1 MRAAWPTDS
10 PPTTE
15 NDAPFDPTKSIRAI
29 PRIHAKTCEAMKILA
44 VANQKGG
51 VGKTTTSVNLA
62 AGLAA
67 RDKRVL
73 LLDLDPQGNATSAIG
88 GDIDNPPTLYGPLTG
103 ASDTGSC
110 ISPTRIKNLSLIAAN
125 LDLAGLE
132 IEVARMENHLQQI
145 RRVLTPLREDGAFD
159 FIILD
164 CPPSLGI
171 LMTNALVAA
180 DQILVPV
187 QCEYYALEGLGKL
200 MFIMGQI
207 RDSGA
212 NPDLTLSGLLMTM
225 FDRRTNLSDAVV
237 KDVRNH
243 FQEVLY
249 DTVIPRTV
257 RLSEAP
263 SFQRTIFE
271 HDPHGVGA
279 KAYGALVEEFLK
291 RQGAGLSF
299 VNA

>member
-1 MRAAWPTDS
+1 
-10 PPTTE
+10 
-15 NDAPFDPTKSIRAI
+15 
-29 PRIHAKTCEAMKILA
+29 MKVLA

-62 AGLAA
+62 AALAA
-67 RDKRVL
+67 NNKRVL
-73 LLDLDPQGNATSAIG
+73 LVDLDPQGNATSALAAESE
-88 GDIDNPPTLYGPLTG
+88 NPPTLYGPLTG
-103 ASDTGSC
+103 SADVRSVLL
-110 ISPTRIKNLSLIAAN
+110 PTRIGNLTLIAAN

-132 IEVARMENHLQQI
+132 IEVARMDDHLRQI
-145 RRVLTPLREDGAFD
+145 RHAIQPLRDENAFD
-159 FIILD
+159 FAILD

-180 DQILVPV
+180 DQLLVPV

-200 MFIMGQI
+200 MMVMGQI

-225 FDRRTNLSDAVV
+225 FDRRTNLADAVV
-237 KDVRNH
+237 KDVRAH

-249 DTVIPRTV
+249 NTVIPRTV

-263 SFQRTIFE
+263 SFGRTIFE
-271 HDPHGVGA
+271 HDPRGPGA
-279 KAYGALVEEFLK
+279 EAYGKLAREFLQRHDK
-291 RQGAGLSF
+291 NLSF

>member
-1 MRAAWPTDS
+1 
-10 PPTTE
+10 
-15 NDAPFDPTKSIRAI
+15 
-29 PRIHAKTCEAMKILA
+29 MKILA

-67 RDKRVL
+67 RGRRVL
-73 LLDLDPQGNATSAIG
+73 LIDLDPQGNATSALAAG
-88 GDIDNPPTLYGPLTG
+88 VENPPPLYGPLTG
-103 ASDTGSC
+103 TSEIGSC
-110 ISPTRIKNLSLIAAN
+110 VTPTRLPELSLIAAN

-132 IEVARMENHLQQI
+132 IEVARMDNHLQQL
-145 RRVLTPLREDGAFD
+145 RRALQPLRETDTFD
-159 FIILD
+159 FAILD

-171 LMTNALVAA
+171 LMTNALAAA
-180 DQILVPV
+180 DQLLVPV

-200 MFIMGQI
+200 MFVMGQI

-212 NPDLTLSGLLMTM
+212 NPGLTLSGLLMTM
-225 FDRRTNLSDAVV
+225 FDRRTNLAEAVV
-237 KDVRNH
+237 KDVRDH
-243 FQEVLY
+243 FEEVLY

-263 SFQRTIFE
+263 SFGRTIFE
-271 HDPHGVGA
+271 HDPRGSGA
-279 KAYGALVEEFLK
+279 EAYNRLAGEFLK
-291 RQGAGLSF
+291 RHEANLSF

>member
-1 MRAAWPTDS
+1 
-10 PPTTE
+10 
-15 NDAPFDPTKSIRAI
+15 
-29 PRIHAKTCEAMKILA
+29 MKILA

-67 RDKRVL
+67 RGRRVL
-73 LLDLDPQGNATSAIG
+73 LIDLDPQGNATSALAAG
-88 GDIDNPPTLYGPLTG
+88 VENPPTLNGPLTG
-103 ASDTGSC
+103 TSEIGSC
-110 ISPTRIKNLSLIAAN
+110 VTPTRLPELSLIAAN

-132 IEVARMENHLQQI
+132 IEVARMDDHLQQL
-145 RRVLTPLREDGAFD
+145 RRALQPLRETDTFD
-159 FIILD
+159 FAILD

-171 LMTNALVAA
+171 LMTNALAAA
-180 DQILVPV
+180 DQLLVPV

-200 MFIMGQI
+200 MFVMGQI

-212 NPDLTLSGLLMTM
+212 NPGLTLSGLLMTM
-225 FDRRTNLSDAVV
+225 FDRRTNLAEAVV
-237 KDVRNH
+237 KDVRDH
-243 FQEVLY
+243 FEEVLY

-263 SFQRTIFE
+263 SFGRTIFE
-271 HDPHGVGA
+271 HDPRGSGA
-279 KAYGALVEEFLK
+279 EAYDRLAGEFLK
-291 RQGAGLSF
+291 RHEANLSF

>member
-1 MRAAWPTDS
+1 
-10 PPTTE
+10 
-15 NDAPFDPTKSIRAI
+15 
-29 PRIHAKTCEAMKILA
+29 MKILA

-67 RDKRVL
+67 LGQRVL
-73 LLDLDPQGNATSAIG
+73 LIDLDPQGNATSALG
-88 GDIDNPPTLYGPLTG
+88 GDLENPPTLYGPLTG
-103 ASDTGSC
+103 SAEIHSC
-110 ISPTRIKNLSLIAAN
+110 LTPTRLANLSLIGAD

-132 IEVARMENHLQQI
+132 IEVARMDNHLQQL
-145 RRVLTPLREDGAFD
+145 RLVLHPLRERAAFD
-159 FIILD
+159 FVILD

-180 DQILVPV
+180 DQLLVPV

-200 MFIMGQI
+200 MFVMNQI
-207 RDSGA
+207 RESGA
-212 NPDLTLSGLLMTM
+212 NASLALSGLLMTM
-225 FDRRTNLSDAVV
+225 FDRRTNLAEAVV
-237 KDVRNH
+237 KDVRDH

-263 SFQRTIFE
+263 SFGRTIFE
-271 HDPHGVGA
+271 HDPHGAGA
-279 KAYGALVEEFLK
+279 GAYGQLAREFLR
-291 RQGAGLSF
+291 RQEANLSF
-299 VNA
+299 VNAPS

>member
-1 MRAAWPTDS
+1 MR
-10 PPTTE
+10 
-15 NDAPFDPTKSIRAI
+15 
-29 PRIHAKTCEAMKILA
+29 ILA

-67 RDKRVL
+67 RGRRVL
-73 LLDLDPQGNATSAIG
+73 LIDLDPQGNATSALCG
-88 GDIDNPPTLYGPLTG
+88 EVENLPTLYGPLT
-103 ASDTGSC
+103 ATADINNC
-110 ISPTRIKNLSLIAAN
+110 ITPTRLENLSLIAAN

-132 IEVARMENHLQQI
+132 IEVARMENHLAQL
-145 RRVLTPLREDGAFD
+145 RRALQPLRDQTAFD
-159 FIILD
+159 FAILD

-180 DQILVPV
+180 DQLLVPV

-200 MFIMGQI
+200 MFVMGQI
-207 RDSGA
+207 RESGA

-225 FDRRTNLSDAVV
+225 FDARTNLAAAVV
-237 KDVRNH
+237 ADVRSH

-249 DTVIPRTV
+249 ETVIPRTV

-263 SFQRTIFE
+263 SFGRTIFE
-271 HDPHGVGA
+271 HDPHGAGA
-279 KAYGALVEEFLK
+279 TAYEKLAKEFLQ
-291 RQGAGLSF
+291 RHDANLAF
-299 VNA
+299 VNAPVT